1 MQKLF
6 KGSALVYTLIMM
18 LFLMVGALALMT
30 TTIIQQRG
38 VSGTT
43 ESVRAFQLANDGF
56 EDVIAKYNRGASNL
70 SGLVGTGGTCN
81 ATTGTAT
88 VTNTIA
94 TGSYTATFTDSNNTA
109 IANCATPLSDV
120 VQVKVVSTI
129 GSSTRAIEAAFATGR
144 CSWHNADSSVTGSVS
159 LSPEP
164 AGACRFTA
172 PETGSYVWH
181 GNIFHNHTGF
191 WSCGVLTKYNTDDIS
206 WKNNTGAYNIIYYEG
221 GVNIPPVKEVA
232 GTDTT
237 QRYFEYLSCD

>member
-70 SGLVGTGGTCN
+70 SGLGTCN
-81 ATTGTAT
+81 NGT

-120 VQVKVVSTI
+120 AQVKVVSTV
-129 GSSTRAIEAAFATGR
+129 GSSTRAIEAAFAANSGT
-144 CSWHNADSSVTGSVS
+144 VTGGCVVRFSS
-159 LSPEP
+159 SPNPNQYTIRRIWGDGCKPLNTTGQKTMESPGTLCNQVAEP
-164 AGACRFTA
+164 TFECGSGGAN
-172 PETGSYVWH
+172 SQY
-181 GNIFHNHTGF
+181 
-191 WSCGVLTKYNTDDIS
+191 LDIS
-206 WKNNTGAYNIIYYEG
+206 I
-221 GVNIPPVKEVA
+221 VQCLCVA
-232 GTDTT
+232 V
-237 QRYFEYLSCD
+237 